1 MEVLQRQERELDRAK
16 HLTSLKN
23 NSLAGS
29 MSAIRDVGLIRRSPA
44 QQTIV
49 FERVMLSVNPKTK
62 PGYIHLICYTLNSG
76 FNLRLLLTE
85 SRSGYTHF
93 KDANNF
99 TFQ

>member
-1 MEVLQRQERELDRAK
+1 MEVLQRQERELDWAK

-29 MSAIRDVGLIRRSPA
+29 MSAISDVGLIRRSPA
-44 QQTIV
+44 QQTI
-49 FERVMLSVNPKTK
+49 ERVMLSVNPKTK

-85 SRSGYTHF
+85 SRSGYTYF